1 MKGRSAALRRHVGER
16 RLAKRAGWTDGG
28 AIGSQSEKRRGGLR
42 GASDIRADGPTQN
55 PAIIRKFAA
64 ALAGIGELA
73 ARRTM
78 WRGRRARAACRAD
91 GGPARSG
98 GAANDR
104 TERCFVRCFVR
115 RYGRCYGRRY
125 GRCYGRARAGHRPR
139 TRGCVSHTPRSGAAR
154 PALPRH

>member
-1 MKGRSAALRRHVGER
+1 MKGRSAVLRRHVGER

-91 GGPARSG
+91 GGPACSG

-115 RYGRCYGRRY
+115 RYGRRY

>member
-73 ARRTM
+73 ARWTM

-115 RYGRCYGRRY
+115 RYGRCYGR
-125 GRCYGRARAGHRPR
+125 CYGRARAGHRPR

>member
-115 RYGRCYGRRY
+115 RYGRCYGR
-125 GRCYGRARAGHRPR
+125 
-139 TRGCVSHTPRSGAAR
+139 
-154 PALPRH
+154 

>member
-104 TERCFVRCFVR
+104 TERCFVR
-115 RYGRCYGRRY
+115 RYGRCY

-139 TRGCVSHTPRSGAAR
+139 MRGCVSHTPRSGAAR
-154 PALPRH
+154 PALRRH

>member
-115 RYGRCYGRRY
+115 RYGR
-125 GRCYGRARAGHRPR
+125 ARAGHRPR

>member
-104 TERCFVRCFVR
+104 TERCFVRC
-115 RYGRCYGRRY
+115 YGRCYGRRY

>member
-1 MKGRSAALRRHVGER
+1 MKGRSAVLRRHVGER

-115 RYGRCYGRRY
+115 RYGRCYGR
-125 GRCYGRARAGHRPR
+125 CYGRARAGHRPR

>member
-78 WRGRRARAACRAD
+78 WRGRRARTACRAD

-115 RYGRCYGRRY
+115 RYGRRYGRCY

-139 TRGCVSHTPRSGAAR
+139 MRGCVSHTPRSGAAR
-154 PALPRH
+154 PALRRH

>member
-42 GASDIRADGPTQN
+42 GASDIRANGPTQN

-115 RYGRCYGRRY
+115 RYGRCYGR
-125 GRCYGRARAGHRPR
+125 ARAGHRPR
-139 TRGCVSHTPRSGAAR
+139 MRGCVSHTPRSGAAR
-154 PALPRH
+154 PALRRH